1 MNNFPW
7 LEIVTG
13 VATII
18 TTVATVISG
27 NKMIM
32 YRIQQLENKVAEY
45 NNLKLRML
53 AVEKDIE
60 VIKNENKVVKTL
72 NG

>member
-1 MNNFPW
+1 MNEFPW

-53 AVEKDIE
+53 AVEKDVE
-60 VIKNENKVVKTL
+60 VIKNENKVV
-72 NG
+72 

>member
-1 MNNFPW
+1 MNEIPW
-7 LEIVTG
+7 LEIITG
-13 VATII
+13 LATIF
-18 TTVATVISG
+18 TTVTTVISG

-53 AVEKDIE
+53 TVEKDIE
-60 VIKNENKVVKTL
+60 VIKNENKII
-72 NG
+72 

>member
-1 MNNFPW
+1 MLRMNEFPW

-60 VIKNENKVVKTL
+60 VIKNENKIV
-72 NG
+72 

>member
-1 MNNFPW
+1 MNNIPW
-7 LEIVTG
+7 LEIITG
-13 VATII
+13 LATIF

-45 NNLKLRML
+45 NNLELRML

-60 VIKNENKVVKTL
+60 VIKNENKIV
-72 NG
+72 

>member
-1 MNNFPW
+1 MNDFPW

-53 AVEKDIE
+53 AVEKDVE
-60 VIKNENKVVKTL
+60 VIKNENKIV
-72 NG
+72 

>member
-13 VATII
+13 AATII

-60 VIKNENKVVKTL
+60 VIKNENKVV
-72 NG
+72 

>member
-1 MNNFPW
+1 MKMIEIPW

-13 VATII
+13 IATIC

-60 VIKNENKVVKTL
+60 VIKNENKVI
-72 NG
+72 

>member
-7 LEIVTG
+7 LEIVTD

-60 VIKNENKVVKTL
+60 VIKNENKIV
-72 NG
+72 

>member
-1 MNNFPW
+1 MLKMNEFPW

-53 AVEKDIE
+53 AVEKDME
-60 VIKNENKVVKTL
+60 VVKNENKAV
-72 NG
+72 

>member
-1 MNNFPW
+1 MNEIPW

-13 VATII
+13 LATIF

-32 YRIQQLENKVAEY
+32 YRIQQLENKVAKY

-60 VIKNENKVVKTL
+60 VMKNENKVI
-72 NG
+72 

>member
-1 MNNFPW
+1 MVKVNEIPW

-27 NKMIM
+27 NKMII

-53 AVEKDIE
+53 SVEKDIE
-60 VIKNENKVVKTL
+60 AIKNENKVV
-72 NG
+72 

>member
-1 MNNFPW
+1 MNEFPW

-53 AVEKDIE
+53 AVEKDVE
-60 VIKNENKVVKTL
+60 VIKNENKAV
-72 NG
+72 

>member
-53 AVEKDIE
+53 AVEKDIA
-60 VIKNENKVVKTL
+60 VIKNENKVV
-72 NG
+72 

>member
-1 MNNFPW
+1 MLKVNNFPW

-60 VIKNENKVVKTL
+60 VIKNENKIV
-72 NG
+72 

>member
-1 MNNFPW
+1 MNEIPW

-13 VATII
+13 LATIF

-53 AVEKDIE
+53 SIEKDIE
-60 VIKNENKVVKTL
+60 VIKNGNKIV
-72 NG
+72 

>member
-1 MNNFPW
+1 MNNIPW
-7 LEIVTG
+7 LEIITG
-13 VATII
+13 FSTIF

-32 YRIQQLENKVAEY
+32 YRIQQLENKVEEY

-60 VIKNENKVVKTL
+60 VIKNENKIV
-72 NG
+72 

>member
-1 MNNFPW
+1 MNEFPW

-18 TTVATVISG
+18 TTVSTVISG

-32 YRIQQLENKVAEY
+32 NRIQQLENKVAEY

-60 VIKNENKVVKTL
+60 VIKNENKIV
-72 NG
+72 

>member
-1 MNNFPW
+1 MVKMNEFPW

-13 VATII
+13 IATII

-60 VIKNENKVVKTL
+60 VIKNENKIV
-72 NG
+72 

>member
-1 MNNFPW
+1 MNNIPW
-7 LEIVTG
+7 LEIITG
-13 VATII
+13 LATIF

-53 AVEKDIE
+53 SVEKDIE
-60 VIKNENKVVKTL
+60 VIKNENKVV
-72 NG
+72 

>member
-1 MNNFPW
+1 MNEFPR

-60 VIKNENKVVKTL
+60 VIKNENKIV
-72 NG
+72 

>member
-1 MNNFPW
+1 MNNIPW
-7 LEIVTG
+7 VEIITG
-13 VATII
+13 VATIC

-32 YRIQQLENKVAEY
+32 YRIQQLESKVAEY

-53 AVEKDIE
+53 SVEKDVE
-60 VIKNENKVVKTL
+60 VLKNERKNC
-72 NG
+72 

>member
-1 MNNFPW
+1 MNEFPW

-60 VIKNENKVVKTL
+60 AIKNENKVV
-72 NG
+72 

>member
-1 MNNFPW
+1 MLKVDNIPW

-60 VIKNENKVVKTL
+60 VIKNENKIV
-72 NG
+72 

>member
-1 MNNFPW
+1 MNEFPW

-13 VATII
+13 IATII
-18 TTVATVISG
+18 TTVATVITN

-60 VIKNENKVVKTL
+60 VIKNENKIV
-72 NG
+72 

>member
-1 MNNFPW
+1 MLKMNNFPW

-60 VIKNENKVVKTL
+60 VIKNENKIV
-72 NG
+72 

>member
-1 MNNFPW
+1 MNEIPW
-7 LEIVTG
+7 LEIITG

-53 AVEKDIE
+53 SVEKDIE
-60 VIKNENKVVKTL
+60 VIKNENKV
-72 NG
+72 G

>member
-1 MNNFPW
+1 MNEFPW

-60 VIKNENKVVKTL
+60 AIKNENKAV
-72 NG
+72 

>member
-1 MNNFPW
+1 MNEIPC
-7 LEIVTG
+7 LEIITG
-13 VATII
+13 LATIF

-27 NKMIM
+27 NKMII

-45 NNLKLRML
+45 NNLKLRMV

-60 VIKNENKVVKTL
+60 AIKYENKVV
-72 NG
+72 

>member
-1 MNNFPW
+1 MNNIPW
-7 LEIVTG
+7 LEIITG
-13 VATII
+13 LATIF

-32 YRIQQLENKVAEY
+32 YRIQQLENKVAKY

-60 VIKNENKVVKTL
+60 VIKNENKIV
-72 NG
+72 

>member
-1 MNNFPW
+1 MLKVNNIPW
-7 LEIVTG
+7 LEIITG
-13 VATII
+13 AATII

-60 VIKNENKVVKTL
+60 VIKNENKIV
-72 NG
+72 

>member
-1 MNNFPW
+1 MNEFPW

-27 NKMIM
+27 SRK
-32 YRIQQLENKVAEY
+32 RH
-45 NNLKLRML
+45 
-53 AVEKDIE
+53 
-60 VIKNENKVVKTL
+60 
-72 NG
+72 

>member
-1 MNNFPW
+1 MLKVNEFPW

-60 VIKNENKVVKTL
+60 ALKNGNKIV
-72 NG
+72 

>member
-60 VIKNENKVVKTL
+60 VIKNENKVD
-72 NG
+72 

>member
-1 MNNFPW
+1 MLKMNNFPW

-13 VATII
+13 IATII

-60 VIKNENKVVKTL
+60 VIKNENKTV
-72 NG
+72 

>member
-1 MNNFPW
+1 MNDFPW

-60 VIKNENKVVKTL
+60 VIKNENKIV
-72 NG
+72 

>member
-1 MNNFPW
+1 MNDIPW
-7 LEIVTG
+7 LEIITG
-13 VATII
+13 LATIF

-45 NNLKLRML
+45 NNLQLRML

-60 VIKNENKVVKTL
+60 VIKNENKIV
-72 NG
+72 

>member
-1 MNNFPW
+1 MNDFPW

-13 VATII
+13 LATIM

-32 YRIQQLENKVAEY
+32 YRIQQLENKVAKY

-53 AVEKDIE
+53 SAEKDIE
-60 VIKNENKVVKTL
+60 VLKHENKII
-72 NG
+72 

>member
-13 VATII
+13 LATIV

-53 AVEKDIE
+53 SAEKDIE
-60 VIKNENKVVKTL
+60 ALKHENKII
-72 NG
+72 